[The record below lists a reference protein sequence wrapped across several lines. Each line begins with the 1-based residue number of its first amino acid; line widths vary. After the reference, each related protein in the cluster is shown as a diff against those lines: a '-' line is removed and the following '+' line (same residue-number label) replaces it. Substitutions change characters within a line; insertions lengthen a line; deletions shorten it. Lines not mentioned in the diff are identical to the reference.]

1 MKETKTMNIKKR
13 LPIGIQT
20 FKKIIDGNFLYVDK
34 TDFALKLV
42 EGSGYYFL
50 SRPRRFGKSLFLDTL
65 AEVFMGNREL
75 FKGLYLYNRYDFQ
88 KHPVIRISFGSGDF
102 TDEEIIKEEIL
113 YSLKS
118 NLANLG
124 VECSN
129 LQSYRTCFKEL
140 IENVWIKYDQK
151 AVILIDEYDKPI
163 LDNITNREMALKA
176 RHILKNFYAVIKDS
190 DRYIRFVF
198 ITGVSK
204 FSKMNLFSGLN
215 NLEDITVNRDYAEIC
230 GYTHEDLKSLF
241 REHLKGADL
250 EMVRRWYNGYYYF
263 GEKVYNPFDI
273 LLFISNGHEF
283 RNYWWNTGNPSFL
296 IEKLREENYYIPD
309 IEQTLISEEALNAF
323 DVEYIDLLALL
334 WQTGYLTFKDKIVD
348 EMGVINYSLR
358 VPNLEIQLSL
368 NHLFIDYLT
377 NERHKK
383 LTYRNNIK
391 AALKENN
398 FDRFIEVLKTIF
410 ASIPYHN
417 YAKNIIAAYE
427 GYYSSVIFVYLSA
440 LGYEVI
446 PEDTTNRGRIDLT
459 LKLDNKIVII
469 EFKVDSDESPIRQ
482 IKEKKYYE
490 KYLNEKKDIYL
501 VGINFDSRKKNI
513 VKHEVEKMGEKWQ
526 EHYGKVTCFKYFSP

>member
-1 MKETKTMNIKKR
+1 MKSGFDLAIKERGDGELKETKTMNIKKR

-20 FKKIIDGNFLYVDK
+20 FEKIIDGNFLYVDK

-75 FKGLYLYNRYDFQ
+75 FKGLYIYDRYDF
-88 KHPVIRISFGSGDF
+88 KKYPIIRISFGSGDF
-102 TDEEIIKEEIL
+102 TDEKTINKKIDYI
-113 YSLKS
+113 LKS
-118 NLANLG
+118 NEEELNLKCKNQDN
-124 VECSN
+124 EA
-129 LQSYRTCFKEL
+129 CFAEL
-140 IENVWIKYDQK
+140 IKGAYAKYNQK
-151 AVILIDEYDKPI
+151 TVILIDEYDKPI
-163 LDNITNREMALKA
+163 LDNITNQEMALKA

-204 FSKMNLFSGLN
+204 FSKINLFSGLN
-215 NLEDITVNRDYAEIC
+215 NLEDITVNKDYAEIC

-250 EMVRRWYNGYYYF
+250 NMVKRWYNGYYYF

-309 IEQTLISEEALNAF
+309 IEQTIISEEALNAF

-334 WQTGYLTFKDKIVD
+334 WQTGYLTFEDKIAD
-348 EMGVINYSLR
+348 ELGVINYKLR

-383 LTYRNNIK
+383 LTYRNKIK
-391 AALKENN
+391 EALKKKS
-398 FDRFIEVLKTIF
+398 FDQFIEVLKTIF

-417 YAKNIIAAYE
+417 YAKNIIANYE
-427 GYYSSVIFVYLSA
+427 GYYSSVVFVYLSA

-459 LKLDNKIVII
+459 LKLDDKTVII
-469 EFKVDSDESPIRQ
+469 EFKVDSDESPIKQ

-501 VGINFDSRKKNI
+501 IGINFDSRKKNI
-513 VKHEVEKMGEKWQ
+513 VKHEAERLEG
-526 EHYGKVTCFKYFSP
+526 YR